1 MYIYIYKY
9 VTLYN
14 NQNIMCNRD
23 NLFYKVILS
32 PSLFLKKSTTTAVP
46 KTFCSVVLLDV
57 PVCILSVRLGPSPPG
72 EAGGMAPATLS

>member
-1 MYIYIYKY
+1 MNIYKY

-32 PSLFLKKSTTTAVP
+32 PSLFLKKATATAVP
-46 KTFCSVVLLDV
+46 KTFCSVVLPDV
-57 PVCILSVRLGPSPPG
+57 PVCIIPVHLVPSLPG
-72 EAGGMAPATLS
+72 EAGGMAPATLY